1 MANILGNLLD
11 NVPNGF
17 SKSGA
22 LRGYVGDDVLNG
34 PGGTRRL
41 SGDHCTLNDATD
53 DFDPV

>member
-1 MANILGNLLD
+1 MAIILGNLLD